1 MSLDVTSHFRSKME
15 NTNPTSLVSVFT
27 FANSLFS
34 DRVVSY
40 GPISRDATEIVG
52 GTMQVTLSN
61 ADQLFNDF
69 YVDKTAFLRAGDFAF
84 GFSTE
89 SATNDTEQLFGGVL
103 TDLKYRESKLTLT
116 LQDRLARLIDKKVGS
131 DESPVSFVNTN
142 VSAADLGFWLASS
155 FGGLSGVQSTS
166 NPDIDYASFLAWKG
180 IIDGDST
187 VVNAHF
193 TGQDVI
199 ESLEVLQKLTDSTI
213 YAEGDNKVYFNKW
226 SGAASLDTIT
236 VTDSHIVGRVD
247 LQVQGTTIVNKVDVL
262 LGYDVN
268 SDTWAGQ
275 ISKQNTASVNTF
287 GEQQFVFDNTT
298 IWYPNSVT
306 AINLAERIVFRRAEP
321 NRIFEV
327 PTPLR
332 YLDAQLGDEVAFTS
346 RVYSINNETFNLL
359 GYEIDIEAKTQMLKL
374 DEGFGRGAGRLRG
387 FVLDDA
393 TWGLLDQDY
402 NPLL

>member
-1 MSLDVTSHFRSKME
+1 MSLDVTSHLRSKME
-15 NTNPTSLVSVFT
+15 STNPSSLVSVFT
-27 FANSLFS
+27 FASSLFS
-34 DRVVSY
+34 NRVIAY

-52 GTMQVTLSN
+52 GNMQITLSN
-61 ADQLFNDF
+61 ADQLFGDF
-69 YVDKTAFLRAGDFAF
+69 YVDKSVFFQGGTFDF
-84 GFSTE
+84 GFSTD
-89 SATNDTEQLFGGVL
+89 SGTNDTEQLFGGVL
-103 TDLKYRESKLTLT
+103 TDLKYRESKLTLS
-116 LQDRLARLIDKKVGS
+116 LQDKLARLIDKKVGS

-142 VSAADLGFWLASS
+142 VSAADLGFWLVSS
-155 FGGLSGVQSTS
+155 FGGLSGVQSIS
-166 NPDIDYASFLAWKG
+166 NPDIDYASFLVWKSV
-180 IIDGDST
+180 IDGDNV

-199 ESLEVLQKLTDSTI
+199 EGLEVLQKLTDSTI

-262 LGYDVN
+262 IGYNVN
-268 SDTWAGQ
+268 SDTWAGS
-275 ISKQNTASVNTF
+275 ISRQNTASVNTF

-298 IWYPNSVT
+298 IWYPSGAS
-306 AINLAERIVFRRAEP
+306 AINLAERMVFRRAEP

-332 YLDAQLGDEVAFTS
+332 FLNVQLGDEVAFTT
-346 RVYSINNETFNLL
+346 RVHSINDETFNLL
-359 GYEIDIEAKTQMLKL
+359 GYEIDIEAKTQVLKL

-393 TWGLLDQDY
+393 VWGLLDQDY
-402 NPLL
+402 NPVL